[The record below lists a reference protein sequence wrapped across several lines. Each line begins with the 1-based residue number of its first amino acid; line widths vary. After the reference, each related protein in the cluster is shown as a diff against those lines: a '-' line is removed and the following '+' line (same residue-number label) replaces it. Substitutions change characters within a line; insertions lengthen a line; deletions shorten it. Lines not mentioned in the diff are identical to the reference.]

1 MRFCVKDPL
10 GSFPFEH
17 QPVRSPVLNYEPVPE
32 PRRRTRRSPVVL
44 LLLLVLAAAGWG
56 AFFYERARPID
67 PGIPTAA
74 ETSRPPEADVSAISR
89 DTPGSFD
96 TPPPPDSAPSVDRP
110 KPVPPSVTP
119 EPPEP
124 PARAPEPARQESI
137 ATSGSLPNVAGSW
150 AVDAQVESSIDVP
163 VTGQQ
168 HAFELQLQQQGDRV
182 TGVGRK
188 VARNGS
194 AVTSESQTPMTISG
208 TIAGQRL
215 TLNFIERDAASAT
228 QGKFVLLLQ
237 EDGTM
242 RGRFSSTATP
252 ASALVEARRAS
263 NP

>member
-1 MRFCVKDPL
+1 
-10 GSFPFEH
+10 
-17 QPVRSPVLNYEPVPE
+17 
-32 PRRRTRRSPVVL
+32 VVL
-44 LLLLVLAAAGWG
+44 LLLVVLAAAGWG
-56 AFFYERARPID
+56 AFFYERARPIES
-67 PGIPTAA
+67 GIPVAA
-74 ETSRPPEADVSAISR
+74 EPSRSTEADVSATSR

-96 TPPPPDSAPSVDRP
+96 TPPPPDPAPSVDRP
-110 KPVPPSVTP
+110 KPAPPSVT
-119 EPPEP
+119 PEP

-150 AVDAQVESSIDVP
+150 TVDAQVESSGDVP
-163 VTGQQ
+163 VTGQH

-188 VARNGS
+188 VDRNGS
-194 AVTSESQTPMTISG
+194 AASSESQTQMTISG

-215 TLNFIERDAASAT
+215 TLNFIERDAAAAA

-252 ASALVEARRAS
+252 SSALVEARRTS
-263 NP
+263 GP